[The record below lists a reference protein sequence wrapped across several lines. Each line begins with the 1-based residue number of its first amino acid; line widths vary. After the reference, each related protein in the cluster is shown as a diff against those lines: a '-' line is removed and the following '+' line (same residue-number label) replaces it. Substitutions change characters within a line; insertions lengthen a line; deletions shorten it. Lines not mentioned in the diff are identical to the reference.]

1 MNKVAIVLNSPT
13 LTRLPSDDEFIICA
27 DGGASHIEK
36 ADILLGDMDSIT
48 SQIFAKKTIVLPVHK
63 DVTDGEFA
71 MKYAIENLSPTKINL
86 YGVTGGRIDHVLGN
100 LALFTIAHK
109 NNIPC
114 FGKDDNLD
122 IYFTDSKLS
131 VKAKENDTISIVPF
145 NSDAIV
151 SLDGFEYPAQKLTIP
166 VSATLGISNRAI
178 QEEVKILVHSGCVF
192 VFHNITL

>member
-1 MNKVAIVLNSPT
+1 MKKVAIVLNSPT
-13 LTRLPSDDEFIICA
+13 LTRLPKEDEFVICA
-27 DGGASHIEK
+27 DGGASHIQK
-36 ADILLGDMDSIT
+36 ADILLGDMDSIQNSISAT
-48 SQIFAKKTIVLPVHK
+48 KTILLPVHK

-71 MKYAIENLSPTKINL
+71 IRYAIDNLDPSEINL

-131 VKAKENDTISIVPF
+131 IKAKENDTISIVPF

-178 QEEVKILVHSGCVF
+178 QEDVEILVHSGCVF